1 MQLFYKLNWYFLK
14 EWKKYISAIILL
26 ITISLLQLIPPKLM
40 GTLIDTI
47 VKKKHSSDKIF
58 YIVIS
63 IFIISTIVYIL
74 RYMWRVL
81 LFGASYK
88 LAINLRSKIYKF
100 LSIQNSDFYLKNKTG
115 DLMAKS
121 TNDVDRVVSAAGEG
135 VLTLVDS
142 IVIGSLVLLVMIFQI
157 NFYLTIISLLPMP
170 IMAYIVKKYGEK
182 LHKKFK
188 KSQNAFS
195 LLNNN
200 TQESLTSIRMI
211 RSYGLEKIKLKKFKK
226 VIKNVGKKNIEV
238 SKVDALFDPII
249 HISISISNLLAIIL
263 GGILVIE
270 NKITLGELTSFIMY
284 LGLMMWPMLALA
296 WMFNIA
302 ERGKVSLL
310 RIQKI
315 INIKKEK
322 KKSFLNLPKYYKNL
336 KIKIYKFSYK
346 NSKNII
352 LKNIYFKIKLGNVI
366 GICGPIGSGKTT
378 LLNIIQNN
386 LNLIKG
392 KVLYNNVCI
401 KNIKKEEWKS
411 NLSVV
416 NQNNFLFSDT
426 IKNNI
431 LIGNLNAS
439 KKEIKKVAKLSYIHK
454 DILDFPKKY
463 ETKIGEKGIMLS
475 GGQKQRLSIARAL
488 LTNSKIIILDDS
500 LSAVDEKTENK
511 ILKNLSKNK
520 EKNKTIILVSHKLST
535 LINADKIIVLKNGK
549 IDQIGNH
556 YELIKDKKWYYK
568 MFKYQQLKKKFKKE
582 TNERD

>member
-40 GTLIDTI
+40 GILIDTI